1 MKVVKIKYNPYL
13 VRTQI
18 TIDGNSPKPN
28 SALNVGKKRLQEW
41 VENLPKII
49 LEEYRD
55 SNISVEFTGMTSDY
69 EDIKTA
75 FEADTNVSASFKFN
89 KTKDITDVE
98 KTIDGI
104 FKEIQNGPVSELKSP
119 KIAEA
124 FRKAKDSRFEINV
137 IATMSSGKSTLI
149 NALLGKQL
157 MPAANEATTATI
169 VKIEDVEQDN
179 FSATAY
185 DKSGHIVKDIKAVTL
200 EDMKKLNNDAM
211 VSTVV
216 LKGKIPFV
224 SSVGMKL
231 VLVDTP
237 GPNNSR
243 DRSHQE
249 MTYRMIADSDKSLV
263 LYVMNGQQ
271 LGINDEKLFL
281 DYICQKMQEG
291 GKQSR
296 ERFIFAVNKMDSFKP
311 KDEGLD
317 CIDKALTN
325 VKRGLEDRGIKSPN
339 IFPVSACAAL
349 ELRTNDDE
357 PMALDT
363 FRRTSKKYD
372 IMHFDNYYQFSNL
385 PQHVRADIQGIIDNA
400 GNDDDVLVEV
410 HSGIVSIEKAISLY
424 INKYARVT
432 KVCDL
437 VAAFN
442 EKLNELSAVA
452 HLEDAIRKDK
462 NKKAELDKQI
472 KEIKANIQSA
482 KNAQNRSKA
491 IDGIS
496 LTQEIEKQ
504 VKGCIEPAKRKI
516 NNLLAGRSNK
526 VKKSEAK
533 QQCYAL
539 EKECKA
545 ISIQIKIKIEEI
557 LDKAYKDTLNKI
569 IDEYKKYLSELNMG
583 IKNSALS
590 FNPVNLV
597 SGSLADL
604 SSIIDD
610 NTETVD
616 ESYYET
622 KTKTEEVFVESTRR
636 WYNPFSWFDEG
647 DHYETRSHSYQEKIE
662 KYVDYVDMNEVASD
676 YLVPFGKELSK
687 IQTEAVNHVDS
698 ETKRLKDYLKGEL
711 VKIDKVL
718 NEKLAALSKT
728 EADNKAAASE
738 IALKEKNLKWL
749 ENIQKQINDIIE
761 F

>member
-1 MKVVKIKYNPYL
+1 MKAVTIKYNPYL
-13 VRTQI
+13 VNTQI
-18 TIDGNSPKPN
+18 TIDGKSPKSN

-41 VENLPKII
+41 VEQLPQII
-49 LEEYRD
+49 YDEYRD
-55 SNISVEFTGMTSDY
+55 SNISVDFTGMTSDF

-75 FEADTNVSASFKFN
+75 FEAADSKVSASFKFH
-89 KTKDITDVE
+89 KSADITDVE
-98 KTIDGI
+98 KTIDRI
-104 FKEIQNGPVSELKSP
+104 FAEIQQGPIPELKDK

-124 FRKAKDSRFEINV
+124 FHKAKDSRFEINV

-169 VKIEDVEQDN
+169 VKIEDAEQDN
-179 FSATAY
+179 FSVTAY
-185 DKSGHIVKDIKAVTL
+185 DKSGHVVKDIKVVTL
-200 EDMKKLNNDAM
+200 EDMKKLNGDAK

-216 LKGKIPFV
+216 MKGKIPFV

-271 LGINDEKLFL
+271 LGINDEKQFL

-296 ERFIFAVNKMDSFKP
+296 ERFIFAVNKMDAFKP

-317 CIDKALTN
+317 CIEKALSN

-349 ELRTNDDE
+349 ELRTDDDE

-385 PQHVRADIQGIIDNA
+385 PQHVRADIQGVIESADGDEDA
-400 GNDDDVLVEV
+400 LVEV

-424 INKYARVT
+424 INKYARIT

-452 HLEDAIRKDK
+452 RLEDAIRKDK
-462 NKKAELDKQI
+462 SKKAELDKQI
-472 KEIKANIQSA
+472 QEIKSNIQSA

-496 LTQEIEKQ
+496 LKEEIETQ
-504 VKGCIEPAKRKI
+504 VKGCISSANKKI
-516 NNLLAGRSNK
+516 NTLLTGRSNK
-526 VKKSEAK
+526 VEKSQAI
-533 QQCYAL
+533 QQCEEL

-545 ISIQIKIKIEEI
+545 ISVQIKIKIEEI
-557 LDKAYKDTLNKI
+557 LDKAYKETLNKI

-583 IKNSALS
+583 IKGNALT
-590 FNPVNLV
+590 FNPANLV

-604 SSIIDD
+604 SSIITD

-616 ESYYET
+616 ESYHET
-622 KTKTEEVFVESTRR
+622 RTKRVFVESTRR

-647 DHYETRSHSYQEKIE
+647 DHYETRSYQAKVT
-662 KYVDYVDMNEVASD
+662 KYVDYVDMNEVSSD
-676 YLVPFGKELSK
+676 YLIPFRKELSK
-687 IQTEAVNHVDS
+687 IQTEAITHVDS
-698 ETKRLKDYLKGEL
+698 ETKRLKDYLKDEL
-711 VKIDKVL
+711 VKIDKIL
-718 NEKLAALSKT
+718 NEKLTVLSKT
-728 EADNKAAASE
+728 EADNKAKASE
-738 IALKEKNLKWL
+738 IAMKEKNLKWL
-749 ENIQKQINDIIE
+749 ENIQKQINDIIV